1 MPMTV
6 RNNEPNTTVFAK
18 NVDGN
23 LVRIIFTA
31 KGQPDD
37 TQRVPDA
44 FADDIDFLN
53 ALDQQVLEVI
63 ECSDPALKEKIDREV
78 RRSGEHRHQRQQ
90 RQQAEIESVMD
101 RSADKSM
108 FGAEC
113 IAPQDGRPQLKCGR
127 QILVKRTEVNAKPP
141 LCQQHEFLLPTFY
154 LAEAGSKGS
163 AANGADPEMGRE
175 GVVRREWKQVEIAA
189 R

>member
-6 RNNEPNTTVFAK
+6 RNEEPNTTVFAK
-18 NVDGN
+18 MVDGN

-53 ALDQQVLEVI
+53 ALDQGVLTVI
-63 ECSDPALKEKIDREV
+63 ECSDPALMEKIDREV
-78 RRSGEHRHQRQQ
+78 KRSSNHRLERQA
-90 RQQAEIESVMD
+90 RQQADIESVMD
-101 RSADKSM
+101 RSADKSVI
-108 FGAEC
+108 GAEC
-113 IAPQDGRPQLKCGR
+113 IAPKDGRPELKCAA
-127 QILVKRTEVNAKPP
+127 QLLLKRAEVNDMAP
-141 LCQQHEFLLPTFY
+141 LCTKHEHLRPTFY
-154 LAEAGSKGS
+154 LAESGSKGR
-163 AANGADPEMGRE
+163 GAEEDRE
-175 GVVRREWKQVEIAA
+175 GVIRREWKQAEIVS